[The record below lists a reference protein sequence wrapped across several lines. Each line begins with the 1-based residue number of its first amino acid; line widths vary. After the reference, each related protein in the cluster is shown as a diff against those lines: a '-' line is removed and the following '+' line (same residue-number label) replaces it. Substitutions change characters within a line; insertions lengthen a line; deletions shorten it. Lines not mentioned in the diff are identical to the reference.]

1 MGLPEGLLEID
12 NFAFNGCASLTAVSI
27 PASVKKLGDGA
38 FSSCVCLTEMEIP
51 ETVEQMG
58 WGMFSG
64 CKALT
69 RVSVPKHLTKIGQS
83 TFRDCASLIE
93 FRVPPGVTE
102 LEKGAFAGCKGLRSV
117 AIPRNACV
125 DKEVFVGC
133 VRLASLEMGDRAIAI
148 TNREDSA
155 GFELAALRVPIGE
168 WKAKEKPAA
177 VRGFALARQA
187 GMEMEE
193 ALQAGYLSY
202 IRRQRKRLY
211 PLAVGHEEVLR
222 LMIAEKMIPKK
233 DVSLLL
239 DEAEARQNAA
249 AKALILEYG
258 RKL

>member
-1 MGLPEGLLEID
+1 MK
-12 NFAFNGCASLTAVSI
+12 TA
-27 PASVKKLGDGA
+27 L
-38 FSSCVCLTEMEIP
+38 
-51 ETVEQMG
+51 
-58 WGMFSG
+58 MFSG
-64 CKALT
+64 QGTQHPGMMGDLFEAY
-69 RVSVPKHLTKIGQS
+69 GQA
-83 TFRDCASLIE
+83 R
-93 FRVPPGVTE
+93 
-102 LEKGAFAGCKGLRSV
+102 
-117 AIPRNACV
+117 
-125 DKEVFVGC
+125 EVFDKASSLLGRDIYDITMNSAQEELDRTENTQPC
-133 VRLASLEMGDRAIAI
+133 LLAC
-148 TNREDSA
+148 
-155 GFELAALRVPIGE
+155 ELAALRVPIDE

-211 PLAVGHEEVLR
+211 SLAVGHEEVLR